1 MKKQKYENLAE
12 AISNSRE
19 KMEKTALS
27 IFWVSIEKT
36 TVFDFFQAWMNSF
49 NEDVSRSL
57 SFFTRLDM
65 DVIDKMCKE
74 DIRESKKILK
84 MDL

>member
-1 MKKQKYENLAE
+1 
-12 AISNSRE
+12 
-19 KMEKTALS
+19 
-27 IFWVSIEKT
+27 
-36 TVFDFFQAWMNSF
+36 MNSF